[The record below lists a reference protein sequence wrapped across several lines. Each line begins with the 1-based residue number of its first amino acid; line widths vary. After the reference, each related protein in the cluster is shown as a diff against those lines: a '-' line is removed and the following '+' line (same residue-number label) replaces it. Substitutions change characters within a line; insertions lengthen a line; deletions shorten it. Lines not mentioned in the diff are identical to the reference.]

1 MFLFP
6 LISRYT
12 KYLYPMEC
20 LKVNLSNPN
29 DLQQAIE
36 GNKREGRRSSYGT
49 YPDMATAAGLLAGLP
64 PPPGILGTPN
74 PLPLLPPAP
83 PTSAIGAGRHAHF
96 NGNGQKIQGK
106 ASAAESGEQSVHK
119 LKLVLPM
126 PKLDDF

>member
-1 MFLFP
+1 
-6 LISRYT
+6 
-12 KYLYPMEC
+12 MEC

-64 PPPGILGTPN
+64 PPPGILGMNN

-83 PTSAIGAGRHAHF
+83 PTSAIGIGAGRHAHF
-96 NGNGQKIQGK
+96 NGNGQKLQGK
-106 ASAAESGEQSVHK
+106 TSEACSPSLCA
-119 LKLVLPM
+119 
-126 PKLDDF
+126 